1 VAIFKYPRHFGFI
14 IIILFGLHGVESSN
28 KKKEKILVYSFK
40 KKLFFLNLKFFNC
53 FQNCK

>member
-40 KKLFFLNLKFFNC
+40 KNYFF
-53 FQNCK
+53 